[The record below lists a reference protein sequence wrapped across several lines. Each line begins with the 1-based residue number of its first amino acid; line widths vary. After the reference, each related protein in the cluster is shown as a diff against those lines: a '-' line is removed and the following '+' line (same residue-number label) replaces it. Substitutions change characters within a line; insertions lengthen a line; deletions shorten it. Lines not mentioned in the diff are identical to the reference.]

1 MKQAKQFCIIFRY
14 CYSFERATQNISE
27 SRMRSWAAIMLCS
40 CFDCKTSF
48 KYLTVKCPEETH
60 FYFVQASNK

>member
-27 SRMRSWAAIMLCS
+27 SRNYALFMLW
-40 CFDCKTSF
+40 
-48 KYLTVKCPEETH
+48 L
-60 FYFVQASNK
+60 